1 MYHGRTPVHVVII
14 VQPNSHVAH
23 WSTNDSIAKK
33 EQWVLFILLLNSNV
47 NNTYFQASC
56 CDTGKLQLEC
66 ISWENSLLQLAES
79 EDLDNDMG
87 ELLQFFESK
96 CNRPLL
102 HTVVFY

>member
-1 MYHGRTPVHVVII
+1 MYHGRTSIHAVII
-14 VQPNSHVAH
+14 MQPNSHVAH
-23 WSTNDSIAKK
+23 WSTNYSNAKK
-33 EQWVLFILLLNSNV
+33 EQWVLFTLLLN
-47 NNTYFQASC
+47 NTNFQASC